1 MCSVFGELVKCPR
14 CEFAVEINHCVENK
28 QGLAHEFHIKC
39 KSISCRWL
47 RKFFSSKEATREGCG
62 SKPFDINLRA
72 ILAFREIGRGEAGIE
87 TFCGYMNIPPP
98 MTESTYNNTVKE
110 TMLPIY
116 LQVAQ
121 NDMEEAAADLR
132 VISNDDSVDINE
144 EDEVC
149 DIAASFDG
157 TWQRH
162 GYSSLNG
169 VVTTISIDTGKCLA
183 YECLTKTCKSCEM
196 LQSRK
201 GTEYEKFEMDH
212 ACPINH
218 KGSAEA
224 MEVSGVLRLYNKSV
238 KNLKLCYMNYIGDG
252 DSKAYPS
259 VVAAQPYGPNKIPAK
274 WECVG
279 HVQKRVGGRLR
290 RLKKILVV
298 RFCLMERN

>member
-1 MCSVFGELVKCPR
+1 MEGGDRTNNICEGWNNGYMQLVGHRHPSFLKTI
-14 CEFAVEINHCVENK
+14 E
-28 QGLAHEFHIKC
+28 
-39 KSISCRWL
+39 SI
-47 RKFFSSKEATREGCG
+47 RKDEA
-62 SKPFDINLRA
+62 LRA
-72 ILAFREIGRGEAGIE
+72 ILTFREIGRGQAGIE

-157 TWQRH
+157 TWQRR

-196 LQSRK
+196 WQSRK
-201 GTEYEKFEMDH
+201 GTEEYEK
-212 ACPINH
+212 
-218 KGSAEA
+218 
-224 MEVSGVLRLYNKSV
+224 
-238 KNLKLCYMNYIGDG
+238 LKWIMY
-252 DSKAYPS
+252 
-259 VVAAQPYGPNKIPAK
+259 
-274 WECVG
+274 
-279 HVQKRVGGRLR
+279 VQ
-290 RLKKILVV
+290 
-298 RFCLMERN
+298 